1 MTKKPKHAQNCIT
14 TKYDWDLNT
23 LIALPQKKPVFELH
37 GTFNITINDLVQTLQ
52 VSREFVRLNI
62 QPHCRY
68 IYLTSHRS
76 AYRSQSLYSAFQK
89 IGINYYGLDRVYLNT
104 ADVFNW
110 FNNYFDIF
118 TYSAYTPYSKIFK
131 NYQAYFTALTKITDN
146 LIRYHQ
152 YFPAPS
158 RFVNSHA
165 EAANYKPYIK
175 SKIDSKYQDTVLVQ
189 ALNTYNKSSTIKA
202 IFKNTKSFTD
212 HKYQITNKKPIIDSL
227 NQTLFKLNVPKDF
240 TSYAKARFNA
250 IFDNYLIFKAK
261 SGNKVLYYPNTS
273 ILLKDKDFK
282 KPVTDHTMKLIT
294 QTLRVNYTNH
304 ISNPDILNKYLDTLN
319 RPTILRKKLNRLF
332 VRPA

>member
-1 MTKKPKHAQNCIT
+1 MTKKPKHAQNCII

-37 GTFNITINDLVQTLQ
+37 GTFKITINDLAKTLQ

-76 AYRSQSLYSAFQK
+76 AYCSDSLYSAFQK

-131 NYQAYFTALTKITDN
+131 NYQAYLTALTKITDN
-146 LIRYHQ
+146 LIKYHQ
-152 YFPAPS
+152 YFPSPS

-165 EAANYKPYIK
+165 EAANYESYIK
-175 SKIDSKYQDTVLVQ
+175 SKIDPKYQDTVLVQ
-189 ALNTYNKSSTIKA
+189 ALNTYHKSSTIKA
-202 IFKNTKSFTD
+202 IFENTKSFTD
-212 HKYQITNKKPIIDSL
+212 HKSQLISKKPIIDSL
-227 NQTLFKLNVPKDF
+227 NQILFELNVPKDF

-261 SGNKVLYYPNTS
+261 FGNKVLYYPNTS
-273 ILLKDKDFK
+273 TLLKDKDFK
-282 KPVTDHTMKLIT
+282 KPVTDYTIKLIT

-304 ISNPDILNKYLDTLN
+304 ISNPDILNKYLGTLN
-319 RPTILRKKLNRLF
+319 RPAILREKLNRLF

>member
-1 MTKKPKHAQNCIT
+1 MTRKPKHAQNCIT
-14 TKYDWDLNT
+14 TKYDWDLNA
-23 LIALPQKKPVFELH
+23 LIALPQKKPIFELH
-37 GTFNITINDLVQTLQ
+37 GTFNVTINNLAQTLQ

-76 AYRSQSLYSAFQK
+76 TYRSKSLESAFQK

-110 FNNYFDIF
+110 FSNYFDMF
-118 TYSAYTPYSKIFK
+118 TYSVYTPYSAIFK
-131 NYQAYFTALTKITDN
+131 NYQAYLTVLTKITDN

-158 RFVNSHA
+158 RFINSHA
-165 EAANYKPYIK
+165 EITNYAPYIK
-175 SKIDSKYQDTVLVQ
+175 SKIDPEYQDTVLMQ
-189 ALNTYNKSSTIKA
+189 ALNDYHKSLTIKF
-202 IFKNTKSFTD
+202 IFKNTKNFTN
-212 HKYQITNKKPIIDSL
+212 HKYQIVNKKPIMDSL
-227 NQTLFKLNVPKDF
+227 DQTLFDLKVPKDF

-273 ILLKDKDFK
+273 TLLKDKDFK
-282 KPVTDHTMKLIT
+282 KTVTDHTMKLIT

-304 ISNPDILNKYLDTLN
+304 ISNPDILNKYLDVLN
-319 RPTILRKKLNRLF
+319 KPAILRKKLNRLF